1 MSLASRLF
9 SPSRSNRASASS
21 ALVIVLA
28 PRSADCVPPAARGS
42 SGNLKAVV
50 ILESSRMLGLLT
62 QARSASLLEALD
74 DCSER
79 GVGISIVQ
87 GAASILQN
95 NPERKAF
102 LFI

>member
-1 MSLASRLF
+1 
-9 SPSRSNRASASS
+9 
-21 ALVIVLA
+21 
-28 PRSADCVPPAARGS
+28 
-42 SGNLKAVV
+42 
-50 ILESSRMLGLLT
+50 MLGLLT
-62 QARSASLLEALD
+62 QARSASLLETLD

-87 GAASILQN
+87 GAGSILQN